1 MAPILPKI
9 EERGKEKIKIETFW
23 NTEGAL
29 EVFYIEWPWSVY
41 SVTLDMILVSRSV
54 ELNKNALFPSA
65 MNKDYWDVVKIL
77 MRAE

>member
-1 MAPILPKI
+1 
-9 EERGKEKIKIETFW
+9 
-23 NTEGAL
+23 L
-29 EVFYIEWPWSVY
+29 EVFYIEWPWSVD

-54 ELNKNALFPSA
+54 ELNKKALFPSA

>member
-1 MAPILPKI
+1 M
-9 EERGKEKIKIETFW
+9 
-23 NTEGAL
+23 
-29 EVFYIEWPWSVY
+29 EVFYIEWPWSVD

-54 ELNKNALFPSA
+54 ELNKKALFPSA